1 MSEYIHKSHNVSVLL
16 YHIVCPVKY
25 RKAVFT
31 REVEDELKAACEGI
45 AERYEIIFLEI
56 GADSNHVHFL
66 VQSVPTY
73 SPTQLVRTIKSLSA
87 KWIFEHVPKLKK
99 ILWGGS
105 LWSSGYFVSTVGKHG
120 SEQVIQNYVRKQG
133 GESIRRSAR
142 CKRICLTEERLE
154 IPRGLPR
161 GFFIDVLLTS
171 LFW

>member
-133 GESIRRSAR
+133 GGEYKKISEVQAN
-142 CKRICLTEERLE
+142 
-154 IPRGLPR
+154 
-161 GFFIDVLLTS
+161 
-171 LFW
+171 LFDGGEA